1 MKVISIF
8 RTFLIAL
15 VGISSVTCQDEKF
28 TEKGIPEVEVTLI
41 QAIDGGT
48 LFEGR
53 ILFSGSEAIL
63 EHGFLWDTGE
73 NPLPG
78 QSSVAY
84 LGPGT
89 KNSSFSVLVTSDI
102 EKDRTY
108 YARAFLVT
116 ENHLSLGSVK
126 SFRGGESLPPVII
139 SVSPNEAVCGDTVVI
154 KGENFSFTP
163 VNNVVLFNNVEAM
176 VLNSS
181 AGELLVKVPPAAD
194 GLVKI
199 AITVSGLRTKN
210 MIDFTVTAPILTG
223 FFPLSGTFGDTIT
236 LTGSG
241 FCVDSLYASV
251 YFNNAWARIIEM
263 SRDHYKVVVPPENN
277 ITPAE
282 IRIKYFNFYS
292 YNEQFVLDQAV
303 IENISSQKV
312 VVGSTLLITGEN
324 FNPAPGMT
332 LVEIGGIEAT
342 VVSCSESEMEV
353 LVPNSL
359 DPGSYD
365 FSLITL
371 QGSPVLWS
379 GTIEVFARWRRLKDF
394 PGEART
400 GAAGFSANG
409 KGYLV
414 AGKEQ
419 SFGLLSDTWEYDPVA
434 DQWTEKANFLKQLTI
449 MTGLTLNGTGYV
461 TMGKISSSYN
471 LNLYCY
477 NPVNDSWITK
487 TAKPGTGSSMKS
499 PAFVIDDK
507 AYVTEY
513 FNLYEYNATTDKW
526 IQKSSLPIS
535 GYFGGGVAFTIGSKG
550 YFGIGDHIGHGY
562 INSFYEYNPVS
573 DTWTKKADF
582 PGEPRGSATGFSLPN
597 GKGYVGM
604 GFIENG
610 RRYLKDMWEYDP
622 VTNQWT
628 RIEDFPGLERYDPVV
643 LIIDS
648 KAYIVTGNSN
658 DILQKDSWLFD
669 PMAGE

>member
-15 VGISSVTCQDEKF
+15 IGISVVTCQDEKF
-28 TEKGIPEVEVTLI
+28 TEKSIPEVEITLI
-41 QAIDGGT
+41 KAVDGGT

-53 ILFSGSEAIL
+53 ILSTGSEAIL
-63 EHGFLWDTGE
+63 EHGFLWDTQE
-73 NPLPG
+73 NPLPD
-78 QSSVAY
+78 QSSVAF
-84 LGPGT
+84 LGPGEN
-89 KNSSFSVLVTSDI
+89 KSSFSVTVTSDI

-108 YARAFLVT
+108 YARAFLIT
-116 ENHLSLGSVK
+116 ENHLSLGSVTTFK
-126 SFRGGESLPPVII
+126 GGESIPAVIT
-139 SVSPNEAVCGDTVVI
+139 SVSPTQAVCGDTVVI

-163 VNNVVLFNNVEAM
+163 VNNMVLFNNVEAI
-176 VLNSS
+176 VLNSGP
-181 AGELLVKVPPAAD
+181 GELLVKVPPAAE
-194 GLVKI
+194 GQVKI
-199 AITVSGLRTKN
+199 AITVSGLRAKN
-210 MIDFTVTAPILTG
+210 MIDFTVMAPILTG

-236 LTGSG
+236 LSGSN
-241 FCVDSLYASV
+241 FCVDSLYSRV
-251 YFNNAWARIIEM
+251 YFNNKRAQIVVM
-263 SRDHYKVVVPPENN
+263 SRDHYKVIVPPENN

-282 IRIKYFNFYS
+282 IQIKYFNYFS
-292 YNEQFVLDQAV
+292 YNEQFTLDQAV

-312 VVGSTLLITGEN
+312 VVGSTLLISGKN
-324 FNPAPGMT
+324 FNPASGMT
-332 LVEIGGIEAT
+332 TVEIGGINAT
-342 VVSCSESEMEV
+342 VISCSESEMEV
-353 LVPNSL
+353 LVPTSL
-359 DPGSYD
+359 DPGNYD
-365 FSLITL
+365 FSLTTL
-371 QGSPVLWS
+371 PGSPVIWS
-379 GTIEVFARWRRLKDF
+379 GTLEIFARWRRLKDF

-400 GAAGFSANG
+400 GAAGFCANG

-419 SFGLLSDTWEYDPVA
+419 SFSLLSDTWEYDPVA

-449 MTGLTLNGTGYV
+449 MTGLTLNNTGYV

-477 NPVNDSWITK
+477 NPVNDSWTTK
-487 TAKPGTGSSMKS
+487 ATKPGSGSSMKS
-499 PAFVIDDK
+499 PGFVIDEK
-507 AYVTEY
+507 AYFTEY

-526 IQKSSLPIS
+526 NQKSSLPIS

-550 YFGIGDHIGHGY
+550 YFGIGDHIGNGY
-562 INSFYEYNPVS
+562 INSFYEYNPTS

-643 LIIDS
+643 FIINS

-658 DILQKDSWLFD
+658 DVLQKDFWLFD